1 MQQNGH
7 LSIEDL
13 QVEYTIL
20 HRKVKYPRLEIKTD
34 VLQIIIPIDYHGTG
48 ELIKKHESWIYK
60 KLSHIK
66 HLQKESENRKL
77 NLNRTDNEF
86 KEMILFMVENISK
99 EMDLKVNHVK
109 FRRMKSR
116 WGSCSSHR
124 NLNFNLYLKYL
135 PVELAEYIVFHE
147 VTHLMEMG
155 HNKKFWNIIS
165 TRYSNYKELEDELSI
180 YWLKVKEF
188 VCI

>member
-34 VLQIIIPIDYHGTG
+34 VLQIIIPINYHGTC

-66 HLQKESENRKL
+66 YLQKESEKRKL
-77 NLNRTDNEF
+77 NLNRTDDEF

-116 WGSCSSHR
+116 WGSCSSRR

-147 VTHLMEMG
+147 VTHLVEMG
-155 HNKKFWNIIS
+155 HNKNFWNIIS
-165 TRYSNYKELEDELSI
+165 TRYSNYKELEEELSI